1 MHLANV
7 KCHFS
12 MSKEPLWVCKRA
24 TLGMQ
29 KSHFYTRKDTQED
42 SVTDICSTPGSKVA
56 QIFINTKQKSD
67 VTR

>member
-1 MHLANV
+1 MQ
-7 KCHFS
+7 KSHFRYA
-12 MSKEPLWVCKRA
+12 KEPLWVCKRA

-42 SVTDICSTPGSKVA
+42 PVKDICSTPGSKVA

>member
-1 MHLANV
+1 
-7 KCHFS
+7 
-12 MSKEPLWVCKRA
+12 
-24 TLGMQ
+24 MQ

-42 SVTDICSTPGSKVA
+42 SVKDICSTPGSKVA